1 MGKGHIRPPDSGK
14 ANRKFDIDRQHKVRS
29 RSARGAWV
37 RVHVSRGA
45 GALTQGRGGAR
56 AREQEKTGQYNF
68 KTGKRER
75 DALKAGK
82 GSGGPSKGSLWL
94 LCIIVVFGALLLAWF
109 VYYLAALE
117 LEGEEEVEADGK
129 S

>member
-1 MGKGHIRPPDSGK
+1 MG
-14 ANRKFDIDRQHKVRS
+14 ARS
-29 RSARGAWV
+29 CEPGRG
-37 RVHVSRGA
+37 GA
-45 GALTQGRGGAR
+45 DAGRGGAR

-68 KTGKRER
+68 TTGKRER

-82 GSGGPSKGSLWL
+82 GSGGASKGSLWL
-94 LCIIVVFGALLLAWF
+94 VCIIVVFGALLLAAF